1 MSRRTALAFVAL
13 AVALAGTAAHAQS
26 TLDSDIKCM
35 VVGGALNQSQD
46 PKARTV
52 STLMIFYFLGR
63 IDARDPN
70 LDLTTALK
78 TRMQALKPADLQV
91 EARRCSDQMNT
102 RSQALQA
109 VSAKL
114 NGVTSANPAGAN
126 PAGASPTPKQ
136 TPATPPSASP
146 APTPKSAPH

>member
-1 MSRRTALAFVAL
+1 MSRRTAFAFAFAAL
-13 AVALAGTAAHAQS
+13 AVALAGGAARAQS

-70 LDLTTALK
+70 LDLASALK
-78 TRMQALKPADLQV
+78 TRMQSLKPADLQV

-114 NGVTSANPAGAN
+114 NGVTSGA
-126 PAGASPTPKQ
+126 PAGASPT
-136 TPATPPSASP
+136 TP
-146 APTPKSAPH
+146 APTPTPTPKSSPH

>member
-13 AVALAGTAAHAQS
+13 AVSLAGSVAHAQT

-70 LDLTTALK
+70 LDLATALK
-78 TRMQALKPADLQV
+78 TRMQTLKPADLQV

-114 NGVTSANPAGAN
+114 NGVTSANPAGASPT
-126 PAGASPTPKQ
+126 PASPAAASPTPK
-136 TPATPPSASP
+136 P
-146 APTPKSAPH
+146 APH